1 MKIQPVRGMRDF
13 YPDQMALRN
22 WLTDIWRNVS
32 RRHGFEEYDS
42 PILEYLD
49 LYKAKSGDEIV
60 EQLFHLTDRGG
71 RELAV
76 RPETTP
82 ALARMINAR
91 ANALARPIKW
101 FSISRCC
108 RAERPQ
114 RGRTRE
120 FFQWNLDVVGTDDLL
135 ADAECVLAG
144 VDCLRQTGLS
154 AQDVVIKISDRRLI
168 AAILEHLALPADRH
182 QAAFAAL
189 DKATRL
195 SPDALTEIWNES
207 IGNAVPFA
215 KVEPLLQI
223 RTRAD
228 LQSTKWSVLNEPA
241 VARHLD
247 QIDRLFALLDR
258 FGVADYCDFD
268 ARIVRSFA
276 YYTGPV
282 YEAFDR
288 AESLRAILGGGRY
301 DNLLAVLGGPRMS
314 GTGMGMGDVVILELL
329 SDLKRLP
336 TIDHGVD
343 IFLVDADPE
352 LFDRLV
358 ELAGELRRN
367 GFACQFSYKR
377 QSVSKQLA
385 TASARGARRCA
396 ILGQETRLQNAVTVK
411 DLATGRQKQIPLAEF
426 VGHPMRAIE

>member
-1 MKIQPVRGMRDF
+1 MKIQAVRGMRDF

-22 WLTDIWRNVS
+22 WLTDIWRTVS
-32 RRHGFEEYDS
+32 RRHGFQEYDS

-49 LYKAKSGDEIV
+49 LYQAKSGDEIV

-71 RELAV
+71 RELAL

-82 ALARMINAR
+82 ALARMISAR

-135 ADAECVLAG
+135 ADAECILTGA
-144 VDCLRQTGLS
+144 DCLRQIGLH

-168 AAILEHLALPADRH
+168 AAIFEHLALPADRH
-182 QAAFAAL
+182 QAAFAVL

-195 SPDALTEIWNES
+195 SPEALAELWSES
-207 IGNAVPFA
+207 IGKAIPFA
-215 KVEPLLQI
+215 QVEPLLHI

-228 LQSTKWSVLNEPA
+228 LQSTNWSVLNDPA
-241 VARHLD
+241 VARHLERVD
-247 QIDRLFALLDR
+247 QLFALLDR
-258 FGVADYCDFD
+258 FGVGDYCDFD

-288 AESLRAILGGGRY
+288 AESLRALLGGGRY

-336 TIDHGVD
+336 ATDQGVD

-352 LFDRLV
+352 LFDRLLQ
-358 ELAGELRRN
+358 LAGELRRS
-367 GFACQFSYKR
+367 GFGCQFSYKR

-385 TASARGARRCA
+385 AASARGARRCA

-411 DLATGRQKQIPLAEF
+411 DLTTGQQKQMPLNEF
-426 VGHPMRAIE
+426 LSDPMKQLD